1 MKNRS
6 INLFD
11 NIGYINYIYS
21 IHSRQGENMT
31 GTIKRPRY
39 FLDIDPEV
47 RKRVKAL
54 AALKGETMKDW
65 LTEAII
71 AKLEDEIDAT
81 EGLAS
86 LANSEGSMSLEAY
99 LQSKKDKGNSSNKSP
114 KGRVPRACTWVNVVI
129 AR

>member
-1 MKNRS
+1 
-6 INLFD
+6 
-11 NIGYINYIYS
+11 
-21 IHSRQGENMT
+21 MT

-39 FLDIDPEV
+39 FLDIDPGV

-86 LANSEGSMSLEAY
+86 LVNSEGSMSLEAY
-99 LQSKKDKGNSSNKSP
+99 LQSKKDKGNSSK
-114 KGRVPRACTWVNVVI
+114 
-129 AR
+129 